1 MQNRNRPTD
10 TEIKLVVTKEEN
22 KGKGPIK
29 GMRLRDTKYYV

>member
-1 MQNRNRPTD
+1 MQNRN
-10 TEIKLVVTKEEN
+10 TEIRLVVTKGEK